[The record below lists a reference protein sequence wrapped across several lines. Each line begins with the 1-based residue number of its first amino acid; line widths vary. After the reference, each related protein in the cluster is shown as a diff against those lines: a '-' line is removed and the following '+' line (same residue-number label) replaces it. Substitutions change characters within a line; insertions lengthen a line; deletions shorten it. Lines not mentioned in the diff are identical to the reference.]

1 MYYCGPRPRK
11 EHCMLAWS
19 YVLPDICRPIPRRI
33 ESFGK
38 IGKTLVFSYKPTIC
52 WKNPGFSPKSRV
64 NLGFAF
70 EPEKFLGFRR
80 LGYIYIYE
88 TYIFT
93 KYLGHWII
101 PAVATATSQKS
112 PRYTSKMTHQLPNS
126 IEGLTFGLKV
136 SLGGGGG
143 TWVQPRYV
151 LYIHCLKSG
160 NIFLTK
166 KSWNLK
172 EETWDEWYIW
182 YIKLS
187 MKWR

>member
-38 IGKTLVFSYKPTIC
+38 IGKTRVFPYKPTIC

-80 LGYIYIYE
+80 LGYMYVYITTTNFQFIY
-88 TYIFT
+88 
-93 KYLGHWII
+93 
-101 PAVATATSQKS
+101 QKI
-112 PRYTSKMTHQLPNS
+112 RYYYSKSGQTPGGSSSL
-126 IEGLTFGLKV
+126 LTFHLIFGPAAAFFGKAGCNSGHLQRRKV
-136 SLGGGGG
+136 DRLMH
-143 TWVQPRYV
+143 
-151 LYIHCLKSG
+151 L
-160 NIFLTK
+160 
-166 KSWNLK
+166 
-172 EETWDEWYIW
+172 
-182 YIKLS
+182 
-187 MKWR
+187 